1 MQSSLNSSVTLT
13 LKTLVPQ
20 VDVKAGSAVW
30 GSYQQR
36 ALLCE
41 PESAAAHHLED
52 GVERWRTELGP
63 EASSGAEDPAPCW
76 HLTDEH
82 LMCSA
87 TSYQSSGAACV
98 CFIVVVSCFLPMW
111 SERRPA
117 NGMQRWGDALLERET
132 PKLFWYSVW
141 LYNKD
146 TEMQKLTGWK
156 QVTRYDWKN
165 CWSINHQ

>member
-1 MQSSLNSSVTLT
+1 MQSSSVTLT

-20 VDVKAGSAVW
+20 LDVKAGSAAFLLHIHLHYAAAAW

-52 GVERWRTELGP
+52 GAERWRTELGP

-82 LMCSA
+82 LMCST
-87 TSYQSSGAACV
+87 TSCQSSGAACV
-98 CFIVVVSCFLPMW
+98 CFIVVVSCFLPIW

-117 NGMQRWGDALLERET
+117 NGMQRWGDAFLERET

-146 TEMQKLTGWK
+146 TDMQKAHRMETGK
-156 QVTRYDWKN
+156 GV
-165 CWSINHQ
+165 